1 MSGRK
6 SSHVTLPGRRLS
18 VISSHTTDTGS
29 NTLVMVAAGGI
40 RSVILSAILGM
51 ASTAI
56 VNQNR
61 KIDRLTDKS
70 FFRLSKA
77 IV

>member
-18 VISSHTTDTGS
+18 VISSHNTDTGS
-29 NTLVMVAAGGI
+29 NILVMVPAGGI

-56 VNQNR
+56 VNQNIR
-61 KIDRLTDKS
+61 IGRLTDKS